1 MRLWP
6 LGKGT
11 KYQSLSRIR
20 KAFCLH
26 KNIDSMSEP
35 KCSKASIHARKE
47 IVMAYGRLVTYKGI
61 DQRSNTVH
69 IIGARFLTV
78 GGVTDMEK
86 EKK

>member
-35 KCSKASIHARKE
+35 KCSEASIHARKE
-47 IVMAYGRLVTYKGI
+47 MVMAYGRLVTYKGI
-61 DQRSNTVH
+61 DQRSSTVH